1 MKKHF
6 NITVYGKVQGVF
18 YRATTKFIADQ
29 LGVKGFVRNQKD
41 ETVYIEAEA
50 TPCVL
55 EQFLDWCKEGP
66 ERAKVEKIKSEE
78 SELRN
83 YINFEVRK

>member
-1 MKKHF
+1 LKKHF

-29 LGVKGFVRNQKD
+29 LGVKGYVKNQND
-41 ETVYIEAEA
+41 QTVYIEAEA
-50 TPCVL
+50 TPFLL

-66 ERAKVEKIKSEE
+66 ERAEVEKVEQQE
-78 SELRN
+78 SELKN
-83 YINFEVRK
+83 YINFDIRK